1 VLLVPLAMPM
11 PPVPSYAGDSSLE
24 VSITGSCVTGASVLT
39 SLGGANVSSK
49 GTGFDEEGT
58 AGAGGGTGAGE
69 YTGAGGGTGRLATE
83 LEDLGATLI
92 PGLFSVPA
100 KLADAPP

>member
-49 GTGFDEEGT
+49 GASGTTGFTT
-58 AGAGGGTGAGE
+58 AASIVLVGGDSDAPAVGIIAC
-69 YTGAGGGTGRLATE
+69 LS
-83 LEDLGATLI
+83 
-92 PGLFSVPA
+92 LFSTISR
-100 KLADAPP
+100 